1 MPYQS
6 RCVTELCYRKDGVK
20 VVANAAEKIMVR
32 KRTGRPPT
40 SERDDIV
47 VKLDRAVAA
56 DARWIAEKRGI
67 SMAEYLTEA
76 IRPIIAKDFQQAT
89 KGTGK

>member
-1 MPYQS
+1 MA
-6 RCVTELCYRKDGVK
+6 
-20 VVANAAEKIMVR
+20 ANALAEKTMGR

-56 DARWIAEKRGI
+56 DARWIAEKRGV
-67 SMAEYLTEA
+67 SMAEYLSEA
-76 IRPIIAKDFQQAT
+76 LRPIVARDFQQGT
-89 KGTGK
+89 KGGKA

>member
-1 MPYQS
+1 M
-6 RCVTELCYRKDGVK
+6 
-20 VVANAAEKIMVR
+20 VASALAEKTMGR

-56 DARWIAEKRGI
+56 QARYIAETRGI

-76 IRPIIAKDFQQAT
+76 LRPIAARDFQQVA
-89 KGTGK
+89 KGGAK